1 MKKILLNLLLFVLLA
16 HGMSAQVEAETV
28 TMVAGPQPCLT
39 ILLPDTD
46 AKFAQSEWK
55 DYMKPYG
62 KVSSVKGSK
71 ETVVQDIHV
80 GAIGDGS
87 LIQVYNL
94 PESTVNGTRMI
105 VWFDMGEDYLTAS
118 DSNYHIA
125 EEFLLK
131 FAHKV
136 KVDMV
141 SIDLQEQ
148 NKTLEKL
155 ESDLEKLVRDK
166 EKLENT
172 IESSKA
178 TINEAEIGIP
188 INETNQENMRG
199 EIEVQRDY
207 VNTVRDD
214 PKALKTEKK
223 NLAKLQKDLDKL
235 EREHE
240 NFHKD
245 IQSSK
250 DKISQAEQ
258 DIIENQQEQESVSRQ
273 IEDQKAVVEAVNGKL
288 ETLKKEQE

>member
-1 MKKILLNLLLFVLLA
+1 MKKILLSLFVFFSA
-16 HGMSAQVEAETV
+16 VMTISAQVQAETV

-46 AKFAQSEWK
+46 PKFAQSEWK

-62 KVSSVKGSK
+62 RVSSVKGSK

-80 GAIGDGS
+80 GAIGDGN

-94 PESTVNGTRMI
+94 AESSVHGTRMI
-105 VWFDMGEDYLTAS
+105 VWFDMGEDYLTET

-141 SIDLQEQ
+141 AIDLEEQ

-155 ESDLEKLVRDK
+155 ESDLEKLVREK
-166 EKLENT
+166 EKLEST

-199 EIEVQRDY
+199 EIQVQRDY
-207 VNTVRDD
+207 VETVRDD

-223 NLAKLQKDLDKL
+223 NLAKLQKSLDKL

-240 NFHKD
+240 SFHKD
-245 IQSSK
+245 ILNHK
-250 DKISQAEQ
+250 DKITKAEQ
-258 DIIENQQEQESVSRQ
+258 DIVENQQEQESMSRQ
-273 IEDQKAVVEAVNGKL
+273 IEDQKTIVEAVKGKL
-288 ETLKKEQE
+288 ETLKQERE